1 MERIVGDPAS
11 PRLRLG
17 VRWIASLFSLLLLTP
32 ALADGAGEAT
42 APEPLVVA
50 ADRWCPYNCE
60 PGSSRPGYL
69 VEVLREVFEPSGM
82 KVIYRVMPWKRA
94 VFETELGR
102 IDGALGA
109 VAGDRG
115 RNLIGTEG
123 LGTNATVIVVRRGE
137 AFRYTGPHSLDNRAV
152 GVVADYSYDSNGSL
166 DRYLQ
171 QRHESDRSI
180 YVVRQD
186 APLRSLFAMLER
198 GRIDAFPENRYVARY
213 AIGRMGL
220 LDSVAL
226 VETGRGDAVYVA
238 FSPNA
243 RGRRLV
249 DQLDAGVR
257 RLRASGRLA
266 EIMARY
272 GIRVVP

>member
-1 MERIVGDPAS
+1 MADPAS
-11 PRLRLG
+11 FRVSPLT
-17 VRWIASLFSLLLLTP
+17 RWIASLPLLLLLMP
-32 ALADGAGEAT
+32 AMAGEGGDGHAVET
-42 APEPLVVA
+42 MVVA

-60 PGSSRPGYL
+60 PDSEEPGYL
-69 VEVLREVFEPSGM
+69 IDVLREIFEPRG
-82 KVIYRVMPWKRA
+82 VTVEYRVMPWKRA

-115 RNLIGTEG
+115 RNLIGEEG

-137 AFRYTGPHSLDNRAV
+137 AFEYTGPDSLNGRTI
-152 GVVADYSYDSNGSL
+152 GIVADYSYDSGGGL
-166 DRYLQ
+166 DRYLR
-171 QRHESDRSI
+171 QRRAVGDAL

-186 APLRSLFAMLER
+186 DPLRSLFAMLAR

-213 AIGRMGL
+213 AMGNMEL
-220 LDSVAL
+220 LDSVSL
-226 VETGRGDAVYVA
+226 VETGQGDAVYVA
-238 FSPNA
+238 FSPND
-243 RGRRLV
+243 RGRRFV
-249 DQLDAGVR
+249 GQLDAGIR

-266 EIMARY
+266 EIMASY